1 MVNFDFL
8 GDLLKGGPGLVVV
21 NLIALVLM
29 ALAIAI
35 WVMELSGYTITR
47 KGFKK
52 NGLKWNSRTI
62 ALIAISGAIYI
73 AGRPLQ
79 LQFIPGIG
87 GFNPSF
93 SLGPVFSVLFGLPGA
108 IGVTFSMPIGDAIS
122 GALTLG
128 SVAGFL
134 GHTFYTWVPYK
145 IVTNP
150 RMNNLSAWGRLYVS
164 LLVGGI
170 MLLITICGWLAFT
183 NVLPPA
189 VAWGGVSLSIFIN
202 QLVLPAIVVP
212 VLLVALFPLVRQWG
226 LYHLDL
232 SGTANRKGPSMRQAS
247 AAKAAADS
255 SFAVAGVSP
264 EVDNPTDA
272 RPKEAN

>member
-1 MVNFDFL
+1 MNFNWL
-8 GDLLKGGPGLVVV
+8 GEILNGGPAEAVV
-21 NLIALVLM
+21 NGIALILM
-29 ALAIAI
+29 LVAVGLWIL
-35 WVMELSGYTITR
+35 EFSGHTISR
-47 KGFKK
+47 RGIVR

-79 LQFIPGIG
+79 IQFIPGIG

-93 SLGPVFSVLFGLPGA
+93 SLGPVFSILFGLPGA

-150 RMNNLSAWGRLYVS
+150 RMNNFKAWARLYFA
-164 LLVGGI
+164 LLIGGL

-183 NVLPPA
+183 NVLPAA
-189 VAWGGVSLSIFIN
+189 VAWGGVSLSIFVN
-202 QLVLPAIVVP
+202 QMVLPAIVVP
-212 VLLVALFPLVRQWG
+212 ILLVALYPLVRKWG
-226 LYHLDL
+226 LYHRDL
-232 SGTANRKGPSMRQAS
+232 SGTVSRSGRPSMKDSAS
-247 AAKAAADS
+247 VPNNNEGGDR
-255 SFAVAGVSP
+255 VG
-264 EVDNPTDA
+264 
-272 RPKEAN
+272 

>member
-1 MVNFDFL
+1 MNFDFL
-8 GDLLKGGPGLVVV
+8 GDLLSGGPGLAVV
-21 NLIALVLM
+21 NGVALMLM
-29 ALAIAI
+29 VLAIAI
-35 WVMELSGYTITR
+35 WVMELSGYTITT

-52 NGLKWNSRTI
+52 NNLKWNSRTI

-87 GFNPSF
+87 GFNPSL
-93 SLGPVFSVLFGLPGA
+93 SLGPVFSTLFGLPGA

-145 IVTNP
+145 LVTNP
-150 RMNNLSAWGRLYVS
+150 RMNSVSAWGRLYLS

-202 QLVLPAIVVP
+202 QMVLPAIVVP
-212 VLLVALFPLVRQWG
+212 IMLIALFPLVRQWG
-226 LYHLDL
+226 LYHRDL
-232 SGTANRKGPSMRQAS
+232 SGTAGRKGASMREAS
-247 AAKAAADS
+247 AAKSVIGS
-255 SFAVAGVSP
+255 SSVDVSKAGKST
-264 EVDNPTDA
+264 E
-272 RPKEAN
+272 ES